1 MSAPAETALQ
11 RLQKE
16 LQSLPAELLSELE
29 EYIKYLHFKSQNKLQ
44 QKIEKRKLWKEK
56 IKNLPVWDEE
66 DLADIEESTSQN
78 KEWKIEGF

>member
-29 EYIKYLHFKSQNKLQ
+29 DYIKYLHFKSQNKLQ